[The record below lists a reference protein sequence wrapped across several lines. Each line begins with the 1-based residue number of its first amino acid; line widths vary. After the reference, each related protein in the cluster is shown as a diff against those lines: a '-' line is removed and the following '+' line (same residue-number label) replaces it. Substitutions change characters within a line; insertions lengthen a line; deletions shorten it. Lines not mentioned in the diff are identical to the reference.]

1 MAKLRKKT
9 EKILKQRAKTSVFL
23 FFCLLLPNEIHKI
36 ILMREIYVEKFGGA
50 SVNSAASIKNV
61 IDILQIEEKQRIVV
75 VSAMGKT
82 TNSLEKIIELW
93 HLYTKFNQE
102 EFAFIKQYH
111 INIIKELFENT
122 SALDIAL
129 SMVEEIFSDLKQNL
143 LSLNPKDYD
152 FLYDSIVSYG
162 EKISTAI
169 LSLYMT
175 SLDINHRLIPA
186 QEVIKTD
193 NSYRGAQVDWKKT
206 EKEVKEKLN
215 NLFLETDLVLTQG
228 FIGSTREGYTTTLGR
243 EGSDY
248 SAAIFAYCFEAKSLT
263 IWKDVEGLMSA
274 DPKRMPDAKKLEQVP
289 YREAIELS
297 YYGASVIH
305 PKTIKPLENKA
316 IPLYVKSFLNPEK
329 EGTVITHAEEVKPL
343 VPNYIFKDKQTL
355 LSVSAKDFSFIV
367 EENVANIFSV
377 LSSFGVKVNLIQ
389 NSALTFS
396 VCFDQNDYVLPRLIE
411 ALQQDYNVKYNND
424 LQLITIRHYTQET
437 IENLNKKGRILI
449 EQKNR
454 VTLQCLIEEKEK

>member
-1 MAKLRKKT
+1 M
-9 EKILKQRAKTSVFL
+9 
-23 FFCLLLPNEIHKI
+23 NEV
-36 ILMREIYVEKFGGA
+36 YVEKFGGA
-50 SVNSAASIKNV
+50 SVNSAESIKNV
-61 IDILQIEEKQRIVV
+61 IAILQSDEKVRVVV

-82 TNSLEKIIELW
+82 TNALEKIIDLW
-93 HLYTKFNQE
+93 HRYNKFNE
-102 EFAFIKQYH
+102 EEYTLTKEYH
-111 INIIKELFENT
+111 IKIVRELFEKT
-122 SALDIAL
+122 TLLDIAL
-129 SMVEEIFSDLKQNL
+129 TMVEEIFAELKQNL
-143 LSLNPKDYD
+143 LSLNPRDYD
-152 FLYDSIVSYG
+152 FLYDNIVSYG
-162 EKISTAI
+162 ERISTAI
-169 LSLYMT
+169 ISLYMT
-175 SLDINHRLIPA
+175 SINLSHRLIPA

-206 EKEVKEKLN
+206 EQETKEKFK

-248 SAAIFAYCFEAKSLT
+248 SAAILAYCLNAKSLT

-274 DPKRMPDAKKLEQVP
+274 DPKRMPNAKKLEQVP

-297 YYGASVIH
+297 YYGASIIH

-329 EGTVITHAEEVKPL
+329 KGTVITHAEEVKPL

-355 LSVSAKDFSFIV
+355 LSVSAKDFSFIA
-367 EENVANIFSV
+367 EENLANIFSE

-396 VCFDQNDYVLPRLIE
+396 VCFEQNDYILPMLIE
-411 ALQQDYNVKYNND
+411 RLQQTYNVKYNNN
-424 LQLITIRHYTQET
+424 LQLITIRHYNEEAIET
-437 IENLNKKGRILI
+437 INKKGRILI

-454 VTLQCLIEEKEK
+454 VTLQCLIEEN

>member
-1 MAKLRKKT
+1 MS
-9 EKILKQRAKTSVFL
+9 EV
-23 FFCLLLPNEIHKI
+23 
-36 ILMREIYVEKFGGA
+36 YVEKFGGA
-50 SVNSAASIKNV
+50 SVNSAASIRNV
-61 IDILQIEEKQRIVV
+61 ISILQLDEKVRVVV

-82 TNSLEKIIELW
+82 TNSLEKIIDLW
-93 HLYTKFNQE
+93 HRYTKFNE
-102 EFAFIKQYH
+102 SEYDFIKQYH
-111 INIIKELFENT
+111 TKIVTELFENMP
-122 SALDIAL
+122 SQSIAL
-129 SMVEEIFSDLKQNL
+129 VMVEEVFAELKQNL

-162 EKISTAI
+162 ERISTAI
-169 LSLYMT
+169 ISLYMT

-206 EKEVKEKLN
+206 QQAVKDKFKT
-215 NLFLETDLVLTQG
+215 LFLETDLVLTQG

-248 SAAIFAYCFEAKSLT
+248 SAAILAYCLNAKSLT

-274 DPKRMPDAKKLEQVP
+274 DPKRMPNAKKLEQVP

-297 YYGASVIH
+297 YYGASIIH
-305 PKTIKPLENKA
+305 PKTIKPLENKS
-316 IPLYVKSFLNPEK
+316 IPLYVKSFVNPEK
-329 EGTVITHAEEVKPL
+329 EGSVINHTEEVKPL

-367 EENVANIFSV
+367 EENLANIFSE

-411 ALQQDYNVKYNND
+411 SLQQDYNVKYNND

-454 VTLQCLIEEKEK
+454 VTLQCLIEEN

>member
-1 MAKLRKKT
+1 
-9 EKILKQRAKTSVFL
+9 
-23 FFCLLLPNEIHKI
+23 
-36 ILMREIYVEKFGGA
+36 MREIFVEKFGGA
-50 SVNSAASIKNV
+50 SVNSATSIKNV
-61 IDILQIEEKQRIVV
+61 ISILQLDEKARVVV

-82 TNSLEKIIELW
+82 TNSLEKIVDLW
-93 HLYTKFNQE
+93 YRFTRLNQE
-102 EFAFIKQYH
+102 EFDFIKAYH
-111 INIIKELFENT
+111 ISIVKELFENT

-175 SLDINHRLIPA
+175 SLDINHRLIAA

-248 SAAIFAYCFEAKSLT
+248 SAAILAYCLDANSLT
-263 IWKDVEGLMSA
+263 IWKDVDGLMSA

-367 EENVANIFSV
+367 EENVANIFSQ
-377 LSSFGVKVNLIQ
+377 LSCFGVKVNLIQ

-454 VTLQCLIEEKEK
+454 VTLQCLIEEN

>member
-1 MAKLRKKT
+1 
-9 EKILKQRAKTSVFL
+9 
-23 FFCLLLPNEIHKI
+23 
-36 ILMREIYVEKFGGA
+36 MREIFVEKFGGA
-50 SVNSAASIKNV
+50 SVNSAISIKNV
-61 IDILQIEEKQRIVV
+61 ISILQLDEKARVVV

-82 TNSLEKIIELW
+82 TNSLEKIVDLW
-93 HLYTKFNQE
+93 YRFTRLNQE
-102 EFAFIKQYH
+102 EFDFIKAYH
-111 INIIKELFENT
+111 ISIVKELFENT

-129 SMVEEIFSDLKQNL
+129 SMVEDIFSDLKQNL

-175 SLDINHRLIPA
+175 SLDINHRLIAA

-248 SAAIFAYCFEAKSLT
+248 SAAILAYCFEAKSLT
-263 IWKDVEGLMSA
+263 IWKDVDGLMSA

-367 EENVANIFSV
+367 EENVANIFSQ

-411 ALQQDYNVKYNND
+411 ALQQNYNVKYNND

-454 VTLQCLIEEKEK
+454 VTLQCLIEEN

>member
-1 MAKLRKKT
+1 MS
-9 EKILKQRAKTSVFL
+9 EV
-23 FFCLLLPNEIHKI
+23 
-36 ILMREIYVEKFGGA
+36 YVEKFGGA
-50 SVNSAASIKNV
+50 SVNSAASIRNV
-61 IDILQIEEKQRIVV
+61 ISILQLDEKVRVVV

-82 TNSLEKIIELW
+82 TNSLEKIIDLW
-93 HLYTKFNQE
+93 HRYTKFNE
-102 EFAFIKQYH
+102 SEYDFIKQYH
-111 INIIKELFENT
+111 TKIVTELFENMP
-122 SALDIAL
+122 SQSIAL
-129 SMVEEIFSDLKQNL
+129 VMVEEVFAELKQNL

-162 EKISTAI
+162 ERISTAI
-169 LSLYMT
+169 ISLYMT

-206 EKEVKEKLN
+206 QQAVKDKFKT
-215 NLFLETDLVLTQG
+215 LFLETDLVLTQG

-248 SAAIFAYCFEAKSLT
+248 SAAILAYCLNAKSLT

-274 DPKRMPDAKKLEQVP
+274 DPKRMPNAKKLEQVP

-297 YYGASVIH
+297 YYGASIIH
-305 PKTIKPLENKA
+305 PKTIKPLENKS
-316 IPLYVKSFLNPEK
+316 IPLYVKSFVNPEK
-329 EGTVITHAEEVKPL
+329 EGSVINHTEEVKPL

-367 EENVANIFSV
+367 EENLANIFSE

-396 VCFDQNDYVLPRLIE
+396 VCFDQNDYILPRLIE
-411 ALQQDYNVKYNND
+411 TLQQDYNVKYNND

-454 VTLQCLIEEKEK
+454 VTLQCLIEEN

>member
-1 MAKLRKKT
+1 VAKLRKKT

-23 FFCLLLPNEIHKI
+23 FFCLLLLVKIHKI

-248 SAAIFAYCFEAKSLT
+248 SAAIFAYCFDAKSLT

-274 DPKRMPDAKKLEQVP
+274 DPKRMPEAKKLEQVP

-367 EENVANIFSV
+367 EENVANIFSE

-424 LQLITIRHYTQET
+424 LQLITIRHYDQNA

-454 VTLQCLIEEKEK
+454 VTLQCLIEEN

>member
-1 MAKLRKKT
+1 M
-9 EKILKQRAKTSVFL
+9 
-23 FFCLLLPNEIHKI
+23 NEV
-36 ILMREIYVEKFGGA
+36 YVEKFGGA
-50 SVNSAASIKNV
+50 SVNSAESIKNV
-61 IDILQIEEKQRIVV
+61 IAILQSNEKVRVVV

-82 TNSLEKIIELW
+82 TNALEKIVDLW
-93 HLYTKFNQE
+93 HRYNKFNEE
-102 EFAFIKQYH
+102 EFTLTKEYH
-111 INIIKELFENT
+111 TKIVRELFEKT
-122 SALDIAL
+122 TILDIAL
-129 SMVEEIFSDLKQNL
+129 TMVEEIFAELKQNL
-143 LSLNPKDYD
+143 LSLNPRDYD

-162 EKISTAI
+162 ERISTAI
-169 LSLYMT
+169 ISLYMT
-175 SLDINHRLIPA
+175 SINMSHRLVAA

-206 EKEVKEKLN
+206 EQETKEKFK

-228 FIGSTREGYTTTLGR
+228 FLGSTREGYTTTLGR

-248 SAAIFAYCFEAKSLT
+248 SAAIFAYCLNAKSLT

-329 EGTVITHAEEVKPL
+329 EGSVINHTEEVKPL

-367 EENVANIFSV
+367 EENVANIFSE

-396 VCFDQNDYVLPRLIE
+396 VCFDQNDYILPRLIE
-411 ALQQDYNVKYNND
+411 TLQQNYNVKYNND
-424 LQLITIRHYTQET
+424 LQLITIRHYDQNA
-437 IENLNKKGRILI
+437 IENINKKGRIII

-454 VTLQCLIEEKEK
+454 VTLQCLIEEN

>member
-1 MAKLRKKT
+1 
-9 EKILKQRAKTSVFL
+9 
-23 FFCLLLPNEIHKI
+23 
-36 ILMREIYVEKFGGA
+36 MREIFVEKFGGA
-50 SVNSAASIKNV
+50 SVNSATSIKNV
-61 IDILQIEEKQRIVV
+61 ISILQLDEKARVVV

-82 TNSLEKIIELW
+82 TNSLEKIVDLW
-93 HLYTKFNQE
+93 HRFTRLNQE
-102 EFAFIKQYH
+102 EFDFIKAYH
-111 INIIKELFENT
+111 ISIVKELFENT

-129 SMVEEIFSDLKQNL
+129 SMVEDIFLDLKQNL

-263 IWKDVEGLMSA
+263 IWKDVDGLMSA

-367 EENVANIFSV
+367 EENVANIFSE
-377 LSSFGVKVNLIQ
+377 LSCFGVKVNLIQ

-396 VCFDQNDYVLPRLIE
+396 VCFDQNDYILPRLIE

-454 VTLQCLIEEKEK
+454 VTLQCLIEEN

>member
-1 MAKLRKKT
+1 
-9 EKILKQRAKTSVFL
+9 
-23 FFCLLLPNEIHKI
+23 
-36 ILMREIYVEKFGGA
+36 MREIFVEKFGGA
-50 SVNSAASIKNV
+50 SVNSATSIKNV
-61 IDILQIEEKQRIVV
+61 ISILQLDEKARVVV

-82 TNSLEKIIELW
+82 TNSLEKIVDLW
-93 HLYTKFNQE
+93 YRFTRLNQE
-102 EFAFIKQYH
+102 EFDFIKAYH
-111 INIIKELFENT
+111 ISIVKELFENT

-129 SMVEEIFSDLKQNL
+129 SMVEDIFLDLKQNL

-162 EKISTAI
+162 ERISTAI

-175 SLDINHRLIPA
+175 SLDINHRLVAA
-186 QEVIKTD
+186 QELIKTD

-228 FIGSTREGYTTTLGR
+228 FLGSTREGYTTTLGR

-263 IWKDVEGLMSA
+263 IWKDVDGLMSA

-367 EENVANIFSV
+367 EENLANIFSE

-454 VTLQCLIEEKEK
+454 VTLQCLIEEN

>member
-1 MAKLRKKT
+1 
-9 EKILKQRAKTSVFL
+9 
-23 FFCLLLPNEIHKI
+23 
-36 ILMREIYVEKFGGA
+36 MREIFVEKFGGA
-50 SVNSAASIKNV
+50 SVNSATSIKNV
-61 IDILQIEEKQRIVV
+61 ISILQLDEKARVVV

-82 TNSLEKIIELW
+82 TNSLEKIVDLW
-93 HLYTKFNQE
+93 YRFTRLNQE
-102 EFAFIKQYH
+102 EFDFIKAYH
-111 INIIKELFENT
+111 ISIVKELFENT

-129 SMVEEIFSDLKQNL
+129 SMVEDIFSDLKQNL

-175 SLDINHRLIPA
+175 SLDINHRLIAA

-248 SAAIFAYCFEAKSLT
+248 SAAILAYCIDANSLT
-263 IWKDVEGLMSA
+263 IWKDVDGLMSA

-367 EENVANIFSV
+367 EENVANIFSQ
-377 LSSFGVKVNLIQ
+377 LSCFGVKVNLIQ

-454 VTLQCLIEEKEK
+454 VTLQCLIEEIAE

>member
-1 MAKLRKKT
+1 
-9 EKILKQRAKTSVFL
+9 
-23 FFCLLLPNEIHKI
+23 
-36 ILMREIYVEKFGGA
+36 MREIFVEKFGGA
-50 SVNSAASIKNV
+50 SVNSATSIKNV
-61 IDILQIEEKQRIVV
+61 ISILRLDEKVRVVV

-82 TNSLEKIIELW
+82 TNSLEKIVDLW
-93 HLYTKFNQE
+93 YRFTRLNQE
-102 EFAFIKQYH
+102 EFDFIKAYH
-111 INIIKELFENT
+111 ISIVKELFENT

-175 SLDINHRLIPA
+175 SLDINHRLIAA

-248 SAAIFAYCFEAKSLT
+248 SAAILAYCLEANSLT
-263 IWKDVEGLMSA
+263 IWKDVDGLMSA

-367 EENVANIFSV
+367 EENVANIFSQ
-377 LSSFGVKVNLIQ
+377 LSCFGVKVNLIQ

-411 ALQQDYNVKYNND
+411 ALQQDYSVKYNND

-454 VTLQCLIEEKEK
+454 VTLQCLIEEN

>member
-1 MAKLRKKT
+1 
-9 EKILKQRAKTSVFL
+9 
-23 FFCLLLPNEIHKI
+23 
-36 ILMREIYVEKFGGA
+36 MREIFVEKFGGA
-50 SVNSAASIKNV
+50 SVNSATSIKNV
-61 IDILQIEEKQRIVV
+61 ISILQLDEKARVVV

-82 TNSLEKIIELW
+82 TNSLEKIVDLW
-93 HLYTKFNQE
+93 YRFTRLNQE
-102 EFAFIKQYH
+102 EFDFIKAYH
-111 INIIKELFENT
+111 ISIVKELFENT

-175 SLDINHRLIPA
+175 SLDINHRLIAA

-263 IWKDVEGLMSA
+263 IWKDVDGLMSA

-367 EENVANIFSV
+367 EENVANIFSQ
-377 LSSFGVKVNLIQ
+377 LSCFGVKVNLIQ

-454 VTLQCLIEEKEK
+454 VTLQCLIEEN

>member
-1 MAKLRKKT
+1 
-9 EKILKQRAKTSVFL
+9 
-23 FFCLLLPNEIHKI
+23 
-36 ILMREIYVEKFGGA
+36 MREIFVEKFGGA

-61 IDILQIEEKQRIVV
+61 ISILQLDEKARVVV

-82 TNSLEKIIELW
+82 TNSLEKIVDLW
-93 HLYTKFNQE
+93 YRFTRLNQE
-102 EFAFIKQYH
+102 EFDFIKAYH
-111 INIIKELFENT
+111 ISIVKELFENT

-175 SLDINHRLIPA
+175 SLDINHRLIAA

-263 IWKDVEGLMSA
+263 IWKDVDGLMSA

-367 EENVANIFSV
+367 EENVANIFSE
-377 LSSFGVKVNLIQ
+377 LSCFGVKVNLIQ

-396 VCFDQNDYVLPRLIE
+396 VCFDQNDYILPRLIE
-411 ALQQDYNVKYNND
+411 ALQQDYNVKYNNN
-424 LQLITIRHYTQET
+424 LQLITIRHYTQGT

-454 VTLQCLIEEKEK
+454 VTLQCLIEEN

>member
-1 MAKLRKKT
+1 
-9 EKILKQRAKTSVFL
+9 
-23 FFCLLLPNEIHKI
+23 
-36 ILMREIYVEKFGGA
+36 MREIFVEKFGGA
-50 SVNSAASIKNV
+50 SVNSATSIKNV
-61 IDILQIEEKQRIVV
+61 ISILQLDEKARVVV

-82 TNSLEKIIELW
+82 TNSLEKIVDLW
-93 HLYTKFNQE
+93 YRFTRLNQE
-102 EFAFIKQYH
+102 EFDFIKAYH
-111 INIIKELFENT
+111 ISIVKELFENT

-129 SMVEEIFSDLKQNL
+129 SMVEDIFSDLKQNL

-175 SLDINHRLIPA
+175 SLDINHRLIAA

-248 SAAIFAYCFEAKSLT
+248 SAAILAYCLNAKSLT
-263 IWKDVEGLMSA
+263 IWKDVDGLMSA

-305 PKTIKPLENKA
+305 PKTIKPLENKS
-316 IPLYVKSFLNPEK
+316 IPLYVKSFVNPEK
-329 EGTVITHAEEVKPL
+329 EGTVINHSEEVKPL

-367 EENVANIFSV
+367 EENVANIFSQ
-377 LSSFGVKVNLIQ
+377 LSCFGVKVNLIQ

-454 VTLQCLIEEKEK
+454 VTLQCLIEEN

>member
-1 MAKLRKKT
+1 M
-9 EKILKQRAKTSVFL
+9 
-23 FFCLLLPNEIHKI
+23 NEV
-36 ILMREIYVEKFGGA
+36 YVEKFGGA
-50 SVNSAASIKNV
+50 SVNSAESIKNV
-61 IDILQIEEKQRIVV
+61 IAILQSDEKVRVVV

-82 TNSLEKIIELW
+82 TNALEKIIDLW
-93 HLYTKFNQE
+93 HRYNKFNE
-102 EFAFIKQYH
+102 EEYTLTKEYH
-111 INIIKELFENT
+111 IKIVRELFEKT
-122 SALDIAL
+122 TLLDIAL
-129 SMVEEIFSDLKQNL
+129 TMVEEIFAELKQNL
-143 LSLNPKDYD
+143 LSLNPRDYD
-152 FLYDSIVSYG
+152 FLYDNIVSYG
-162 EKISTAI
+162 ERISTAI
-169 LSLYMT
+169 ISLYMT
-175 SLDINHRLIPA
+175 SINLSHRLIPA

-206 EKEVKEKLN
+206 EQETKEKFK

-248 SAAIFAYCFEAKSLT
+248 SAAILAYCLNAKSLT

-297 YYGASVIH
+297 YYGASIIH
-305 PKTIKPLENKA
+305 PKTIKPLENKS
-316 IPLYVKSFLNPEK
+316 IPLYVKSFVNPEK
-329 EGTVITHAEEVKPL
+329 EGSVINHTEEVKPL

-355 LSVSAKDFSFIV
+355 LSVSAKDFSFIA
-367 EENVANIFSV
+367 EENLANIFSE

-396 VCFDQNDYVLPRLIE
+396 VCFEQNDYILPMLIE
-411 ALQQDYNVKYNND
+411 RLQQTYNVKYNNN
-424 LQLITIRHYTQET
+424 LQLITIRHYNEEAIET
-437 IENLNKKGRILI
+437 INKKGRILI

-454 VTLQCLIEEKEK
+454 VTLQCLIEEIAE

>member
-1 MAKLRKKT
+1 
-9 EKILKQRAKTSVFL
+9 
-23 FFCLLLPNEIHKI
+23 
-36 ILMREIYVEKFGGA
+36 MREIFVEKFGGA
-50 SVNSAASIKNV
+50 SVNSATSIKNV
-61 IDILQIEEKQRIVV
+61 ISILQLDEKARVVV

-82 TNSLEKIIELW
+82 TNSLEKIVDLW
-93 HLYTKFNQE
+93 YRFTRLNQE
-102 EFAFIKQYH
+102 EFDFIKAYH
-111 INIIKELFENT
+111 ISIVKELFENT

-129 SMVEEIFSDLKQNL
+129 SMVEDIFLDLKQNL

-263 IWKDVEGLMSA
+263 IWKDVDGLMSA

-367 EENVANIFSV
+367 EENVANIFSQ
-377 LSSFGVKVNLIQ
+377 LSCFGVKVNLIQ

-454 VTLQCLIEEKEK
+454 VTLQCLIEEN

>member
-1 MAKLRKKT
+1 MS
-9 EKILKQRAKTSVFL
+9 EV
-23 FFCLLLPNEIHKI
+23 
-36 ILMREIYVEKFGGA
+36 YVEKFGGA
-50 SVNSAASIKNV
+50 SVNSAASIRNV
-61 IDILQIEEKQRIVV
+61 ISILQLDEKVRVVV

-82 TNSLEKIIELW
+82 TNSLEKIIDLW
-93 HLYTKFNQE
+93 HRYTKFNE
-102 EFAFIKQYH
+102 SEYDFIKQYH
-111 INIIKELFENT
+111 TKIVTELFENMP
-122 SALDIAL
+122 SQSIAL
-129 SMVEEIFSDLKQNL
+129 VMVEEVFAELKQNL

-169 LSLYMT
+169 ISLYMT

-206 EKEVKEKLN
+206 QQAVKDKFKT
-215 NLFLETDLVLTQG
+215 LFLETDLVLTQG

-248 SAAIFAYCFEAKSLT
+248 SAAILAYCLNAKSLT

-274 DPKRMPDAKKLEQVP
+274 DPKRMPNAKKLEQVP

-297 YYGASVIH
+297 YYGASIIH
-305 PKTIKPLENKA
+305 PKTIKPLENKS
-316 IPLYVKSFLNPEK
+316 IPLYVKSFVNPEK
-329 EGTVITHAEEVKPL
+329 EGSVINHTEEVKPL

-367 EENVANIFSV
+367 EENLANIFSE

-396 VCFDQNDYVLPRLIE
+396 VCFDQNDYILPRLIE
-411 ALQQDYNVKYNND
+411 SLQQTYNVKYNNN

-454 VTLQCLIEEKEK
+454 VTLQCLIEEN

>member
-1 MAKLRKKT
+1 MS
-9 EKILKQRAKTSVFL
+9 EV
-23 FFCLLLPNEIHKI
+23 
-36 ILMREIYVEKFGGA
+36 YVEKFGGA
-50 SVNSAASIKNV
+50 SVNSAESIKNV
-61 IDILQIEEKQRIVV
+61 IDILQSDEKVRVVV

-82 TNSLEKIIELW
+82 TNSLEKIIDLW
-93 HLYTKFNQE
+93 HRYTKFNE
-102 EFAFIKQYH
+102 SEYDFIKQYH
-111 INIIKELFENT
+111 TKIVTELFENMP
-122 SALDIAL
+122 SQSIAL
-129 SMVEEIFSDLKQNL
+129 VMVEEVFAELKQNL

-162 EKISTAI
+162 ERISTAI
-169 LSLYMT
+169 ISLYMT

-206 EKEVKEKLN
+206 QQAVKDKFKT
-215 NLFLETDLVLTQG
+215 LFLETDLVLTQG

-248 SAAIFAYCFEAKSLT
+248 SAAILAYCLNAKSLT

-274 DPKRMPDAKKLEQVP
+274 DPKRMPNAKKLEQVP

-297 YYGASVIH
+297 YYGASIIH
-305 PKTIKPLENKA
+305 PKTIKPLENKS
-316 IPLYVKSFLNPEK
+316 IPLYVKSFVNPEK
-329 EGTVITHAEEVKPL
+329 EGSVINHTEEVKPL

-367 EENVANIFSV
+367 EENLANIFSE

-396 VCFDQNDYVLPRLIE
+396 VCFDQNDYILPRLIE
-411 ALQQDYNVKYNND
+411 SLQQNYNVKYNND

-454 VTLQCLIEEKEK
+454 VTLQCLIEEN

>member
-1 MAKLRKKT
+1 
-9 EKILKQRAKTSVFL
+9 
-23 FFCLLLPNEIHKI
+23 
-36 ILMREIYVEKFGGA
+36 MREIFVEKFGGA
-50 SVNSAASIKNV
+50 SVNSASSIKNV
-61 IDILQIEEKQRIVV
+61 ISILRLDEKVRVVV

-82 TNSLEKIIELW
+82 TNSLEKIVDLW
-93 HLYTKFNQE
+93 YRFTRFNQE
-102 EFAFIKQYH
+102 EFDFIKAYH
-111 INIIKELFENT
+111 ISIIKELFENT

-129 SMVEEIFSDLKQNL
+129 SMVEDIFLDLKQNL

-152 FLYDSIVSYG
+152 FLYDNIVSYG
-162 EKISTAI
+162 ERISTAI
-169 LSLYMT
+169 ISLYMT

-206 EKEVKEKLN
+206 QQEVEEKFK
-215 NLFLETDLVLTQG
+215 NLFLETDLVITQG
-228 FIGSTREGYTTTLGR
+228 FLGSTREGYTTTLGR

-248 SAAIFAYCFEAKSLT
+248 SAAILAYCLNAKSLT
-263 IWKDVEGLMSA
+263 IWKDVDGLMSA
-274 DPKRMPDAKKLEQVP
+274 DPKRMADAKKLEQVP

-305 PKTIKPLENKA
+305 PKTIKPLENKS

-329 EGTVITHAEEVKPL
+329 EGTVINHSEEVKPL

-367 EENVANIFSV
+367 EENLANIFSV
-377 LSSFGVKVNLIQ
+377 LSCFGVKVNLIQ

-396 VCFDQNDYVLPRLIE
+396 VCFDNNDYILPRLIE
-411 ALQQDYNVKYNND
+411 TLQQNYNVKYNNN

-437 IENLNKKGRILI
+437 IENLNKTGRILI

-454 VTLQCLIEEKEK
+454 VTLQCLIEEN

>member
-23 FFCLLLPNEIHKI
+23 FFCLLLLVEIHKI

-111 INIIKELFENT
+111 INITKELFENT

-248 SAAIFAYCFEAKSLT
+248 SAAIFAYCFDAKSLT

-367 EENVANIFSV
+367 EENVANIFSE

-424 LQLITIRHYTQET
+424 LQLITIRHYDQNA

-454 VTLQCLIEEKEK
+454 VTLQCLIEEN

>member
-1 MAKLRKKT
+1 
-9 EKILKQRAKTSVFL
+9 
-23 FFCLLLPNEIHKI
+23 
-36 ILMREIYVEKFGGA
+36 MREIFVEKFGGA
-50 SVNSAASIKNV
+50 SVNSATSIKNV
-61 IDILQIEEKQRIVV
+61 ISILQLDEKARVVV

-82 TNSLEKIIELW
+82 TNSLEKIVDLW
-93 HLYTKFNQE
+93 YRFTRLNQE
-102 EFAFIKQYH
+102 EFDFIKAYH
-111 INIIKELFENT
+111 ISIVKELFENT

-129 SMVEEIFSDLKQNL
+129 SMVEDIFLDLKQNL

-248 SAAIFAYCFEAKSLT
+248 SAAVFAYCFEAKSLT
-263 IWKDVEGLMSA
+263 IWKDVDGLMSA

-367 EENVANIFSV
+367 EENVANIFSE
-377 LSSFGVKVNLIQ
+377 LSFFGVKVNLIQ

-396 VCFDQNDYVLPRLIE
+396 VCFDQNDYILPRLIE
-411 ALQQDYNVKYNND
+411 ALQQNYNVKYNND

-454 VTLQCLIEEKEK
+454 VTLQCLIEEN

>member
-1 MAKLRKKT
+1 MS
-9 EKILKQRAKTSVFL
+9 EV
-23 FFCLLLPNEIHKI
+23 
-36 ILMREIYVEKFGGA
+36 YVEKFGGA
-50 SVNSAASIKNV
+50 SVNSAASIRNV
-61 IDILQIEEKQRIVV
+61 ISILQLDEKVRVVV

-82 TNSLEKIIELW
+82 TNSLEKIIDLW
-93 HLYTKFNQE
+93 HRYTKFNE
-102 EFAFIKQYH
+102 SEYDFIKQYH
-111 INIIKELFENT
+111 TKIVTELFENMP
-122 SALDIAL
+122 SQSIAL
-129 SMVEEIFSDLKQNL
+129 VMVEEVFAELKQNL

-162 EKISTAI
+162 ERISTAI
-169 LSLYMT
+169 ISLYMT

-206 EKEVKEKLN
+206 QQAVKDKFKT
-215 NLFLETDLVLTQG
+215 LFLETDLVLTQG

-248 SAAIFAYCFEAKSLT
+248 SAAILAYCLNAKSLT

-274 DPKRMPDAKKLEQVP
+274 DPKRMPNAKKLEQVP

-305 PKTIKPLENKA
+305 PKTIKPLENKS
-316 IPLYVKSFLNPEK
+316 IPLYVKSFVNPEK
-329 EGTVITHAEEVKPL
+329 EGSVINHTEEVKPL

-367 EENVANIFSV
+367 EENLANIFSE

-411 ALQQDYNVKYNND
+411 SLQQNYNVKYNND

-454 VTLQCLIEEKEK
+454 VTLQCLIEEN

>member
-1 MAKLRKKT
+1 
-9 EKILKQRAKTSVFL
+9 
-23 FFCLLLPNEIHKI
+23 
-36 ILMREIYVEKFGGA
+36 MREIFVEKFGGA
-50 SVNSAASIKNV
+50 SVNSATSIKNV
-61 IDILQIEEKQRIVV
+61 ISILQLDEKARVVV

-82 TNSLEKIIELW
+82 TNSLEKIVDLW
-93 HLYTKFNQE
+93 YRFTRLNQE
-102 EFAFIKQYH
+102 EFDFIKAYH
-111 INIIKELFENT
+111 ISIVKELFENT

-129 SMVEEIFSDLKQNL
+129 SMVEDIFSDLKQNL

-263 IWKDVEGLMSA
+263 IWKDVDGLMSA

-367 EENVANIFSV
+367 EENVANIFSQ
-377 LSSFGVKVNLIQ
+377 LSCFGVKVNLIQ

-396 VCFDQNDYVLPRLIE
+396 VCFDQNDYILPRLIE

-437 IENLNKKGRILI
+437 IENLNKTGRILI

>member
-1 MAKLRKKT
+1 
-9 EKILKQRAKTSVFL
+9 
-23 FFCLLLPNEIHKI
+23 
-36 ILMREIYVEKFGGA
+36 MREIFVEKFGGA
-50 SVNSAASIKNV
+50 SVNSATSIKNV
-61 IDILQIEEKQRIVV
+61 ISILQLDEKARVVV

-82 TNSLEKIIELW
+82 TNSLEKIVDLW
-93 HLYTKFNQE
+93 YRFTRLNQE
-102 EFAFIKQYH
+102 EFDFIKAYH
-111 INIIKELFENT
+111 ISIVKELFENT

-248 SAAIFAYCFEAKSLT
+248 SAAILAYCLDANSLT
-263 IWKDVEGLMSA
+263 IWKDVDGLMSA
-274 DPKRMPDAKKLEQVP
+274 DPKRMADAKKLEQVP

-367 EENVANIFSV
+367 EENVANIFSQ
-377 LSSFGVKVNLIQ
+377 LSCFGVKVNLIQ

-411 ALQQDYNVKYNND
+411 TLQQDYNVKYNND

-454 VTLQCLIEEKEK
+454 VTLQCLIEELEK

>member
-1 MAKLRKKT
+1 
-9 EKILKQRAKTSVFL
+9 
-23 FFCLLLPNEIHKI
+23 
-36 ILMREIYVEKFGGA
+36 MREIFVEKFGGA
-50 SVNSAASIKNV
+50 SVNSATSIKNV
-61 IDILQIEEKQRIVV
+61 ISILQLDEKARVVV

-82 TNSLEKIIELW
+82 TNSLEKIVDLW
-93 HLYTKFNQE
+93 YRFTRLNQE
-102 EFAFIKQYH
+102 EFDFIKAYH
-111 INIIKELFENT
+111 ISIVKELFENT

-175 SLDINHRLIPA
+175 SLDINHRLIAA

-215 NLFLETDLVLTQG
+215 TLFLETDLVLTQG

-248 SAAIFAYCFEAKSLT
+248 SAAILAYCLNAKSLT
-263 IWKDVEGLMSA
+263 IWKDVDGLMSA

-367 EENVANIFSV
+367 EENVANIFSQ
-377 LSSFGVKVNLIQ
+377 LSCFGVKVNLIQ

-424 LQLITIRHYTQET
+424 LQLITIRHYDQNA

-454 VTLQCLIEEKEK
+454 VTLQCLIEELEK

>member
-1 MAKLRKKT
+1 M
-9 EKILKQRAKTSVFL
+9 S
-23 FFCLLLPNEIHKI
+23 EIF
-36 ILMREIYVEKFGGA
+36 VEKFGGA

-61 IDILQIEEKQRIVV
+61 ISILQSDKKTRVVV

-82 TNSLEKIIELW
+82 TNSLEKIIDLW
-93 HLYTKFNQE
+93 HRLTEFNQE
-102 EFAFIKQYH
+102 EFDFIKAYH
-111 INIIKELFENT
+111 TNIVEELFDNPFE
-122 SALDIAL
+122 LHLAL
-129 SMVEEIFSDLKQNL
+129 SMLEDIFSQLRQNL
-143 LSLNPKDYD
+143 LNLNPKDYD
-152 FLYDSIVSYG
+152 FLYDNIVSYG
-162 EKISTAI
+162 ERISTAI
-169 LSLYMT
+169 ISQYMT
-175 SLDINHRLIPA
+175 SLGVNHKLIPA
-186 QEVIKTD
+186 QELIKTD

-206 EKEVKEKLN
+206 EQEVKEKLKT
-215 NLFLETDLVLTQG
+215 LFLETDLVLTQG
-228 FIGSTREGYTTTLGR
+228 FLGSTREGYTTTLGR

-248 SAAIFAYCFEAKSLT
+248 SAAIFAYCLNATSLT
-263 IWKDVEGLMSA
+263 IWKDVDGLMSA

-316 IPLYVKSFLNPEK
+316 IPLYVKSFVNPDK
-329 EGTVITHAEEVKPL
+329 EGSVINHCQEVQPL

-367 EENVANIFSV
+367 EENVANIFSE
-377 LSSFGVKVNLIQ
+377 LSYFGVKVNLIQ

-411 ALQQDYNVKYNND
+411 ALQQNYNVKYNND
-424 LQLITIRHYTQET
+424 LQLITIRHYDEKA
-437 IENLNKKGRILI
+437 IENLNKKGKILI

-454 VTLQCLIEEKEK
+454 VTLQCLIEELEK

>member
-1 MAKLRKKT
+1 
-9 EKILKQRAKTSVFL
+9 
-23 FFCLLLPNEIHKI
+23 
-36 ILMREIYVEKFGGA
+36 MREIFVEKFGGA
-50 SVNSAASIKNV
+50 SVNSATSIKNV
-61 IDILQIEEKQRIVV
+61 ISILQLDEKARVVV

-82 TNSLEKIIELW
+82 TNSLEKIVDLW
-93 HLYTKFNQE
+93 YRFTRLNQE
-102 EFAFIKQYH
+102 EFDFIKAYH
-111 INIIKELFENT
+111 ISIVKELFENT

-175 SLDINHRLIPA
+175 SLDINHRLIAA

-263 IWKDVEGLMSA
+263 IWKDVDGLMSA

-367 EENVANIFSV
+367 EENVANIFSQ

-396 VCFDQNDYVLPRLIE
+396 VCFDQNDYILPRLIE

-454 VTLQCLIEEKEK
+454 VTLQCLIEEN

>member
-1 MAKLRKKT
+1 
-9 EKILKQRAKTSVFL
+9 
-23 FFCLLLPNEIHKI
+23 
-36 ILMREIYVEKFGGA
+36 MREIFVEKFGGA
-50 SVNSAASIKNV
+50 SVNSATSIKNV
-61 IDILQIEEKQRIVV
+61 ISILQLDEKARVVV

-82 TNSLEKIIELW
+82 TNSLEKIVDLW
-93 HLYTKFNQE
+93 YRFTRLNQE
-102 EFAFIKQYH
+102 EFDFIKAYH
-111 INIIKELFENT
+111 ISIVKELFENT

-129 SMVEEIFSDLKQNL
+129 SMVEDIFSDLKQNL

-175 SLDINHRLIPA
+175 SLDINHRLIAA

-263 IWKDVEGLMSA
+263 IWKDVDGLMSA

-367 EENVANIFSV
+367 EENVANIFSQ

-411 ALQQDYNVKYNND
+411 ALQQNYNVKYNND

-454 VTLQCLIEEKEK
+454 VTLQCLIEEN

>member
-1 MAKLRKKT
+1 MS
-9 EKILKQRAKTSVFL
+9 EV
-23 FFCLLLPNEIHKI
+23 
-36 ILMREIYVEKFGGA
+36 YVEKFGGA
-50 SVNSAASIKNV
+50 SVNSAASIRNV
-61 IDILQIEEKQRIVV
+61 ISILQLDEKVRVVV

-82 TNSLEKIIELW
+82 TNSLEKIIDLW
-93 HLYTKFNQE
+93 HRYTKFNE
-102 EFAFIKQYH
+102 SEYDFIKQYH
-111 INIIKELFENT
+111 TKIVTELFENMP
-122 SALDIAL
+122 SQSIAL
-129 SMVEEIFSDLKQNL
+129 VMVEEVFAELKQNL

-162 EKISTAI
+162 ERISTAI
-169 LSLYMT
+169 ISLYMT

-206 EKEVKEKLN
+206 QQAVKDKFKT
-215 NLFLETDLVLTQG
+215 LFLETDLVLTQG

-248 SAAIFAYCFEAKSLT
+248 SAAILAYCLNAKSLT

-274 DPKRMPDAKKLEQVP
+274 DPKRMPNAKKLEQVP

-297 YYGASVIH
+297 YYGASIIH
-305 PKTIKPLENKA
+305 PKTIKPLENKS
-316 IPLYVKSFLNPEK
+316 IPLYVKSFVNPEK
-329 EGTVITHAEEVKPL
+329 EGSVINHTEEVKPL

-367 EENVANIFSV
+367 EENLANIFSE

-396 VCFDQNDYVLPRLIE
+396 VCFDQNDYILPRLIE
-411 ALQQDYNVKYNND
+411 SLQQNYNVKYNND

-437 IENLNKKGRILI
+437 IENLNKTGRILI

-454 VTLQCLIEEKEK
+454 VTLQCLIEEN

>member
-1 MAKLRKKT
+1 M
-9 EKILKQRAKTSVFL
+9 
-23 FFCLLLPNEIHKI
+23 
-36 ILMREIYVEKFGGA
+36 
-50 SVNSAASIKNV
+50 
-61 IDILQIEEKQRIVV
+61 
-75 VSAMGKT
+75 
-82 TNSLEKIIELW
+82 
-93 HLYTKFNQE
+93 
-102 EFAFIKQYH
+102 
-111 INIIKELFENT
+111 
-122 SALDIAL
+122 
-129 SMVEEIFSDLKQNL
+129 
-143 LSLNPKDYD
+143 
-152 FLYDSIVSYG
+152 
-162 EKISTAI
+162 
-169 LSLYMT
+169 
-175 SLDINHRLIPA
+175 
-186 QEVIKTD
+186 
-193 NSYRGAQVDWKKT
+193 
-206 EKEVKEKLN
+206 
-215 NLFLETDLVLTQG
+215 LTQG

-263 IWKDVEGLMSA
+263 IWKDVDGLMSA
-274 DPKRMPDAKKLEQVP
+274 DPKRMADAKKLEQVP

-367 EENVANIFSV
+367 EENVANIFSQ
-377 LSSFGVKVNLIQ
+377 LSCFGVKVNLIQ

-396 VCFDQNDYVLPRLIE
+396 VCFDQNDYILPRLIE
-411 ALQQDYNVKYNND
+411 TLQQDYNVKYNND

-454 VTLQCLIEEKEK
+454 VTLQCLIEELEK

>member
-1 MAKLRKKT
+1 MS
-9 EKILKQRAKTSVFL
+9 EV
-23 FFCLLLPNEIHKI
+23 
-36 ILMREIYVEKFGGA
+36 YVEKFGGA
-50 SVNSAASIKNV
+50 SVNSAASIRNV
-61 IDILQIEEKQRIVV
+61 ISILQLDEKVRVVV

-82 TNSLEKIIELW
+82 TNSLEKIIDLW
-93 HLYTKFNQE
+93 HRYTKFNE
-102 EFAFIKQYH
+102 SEYDFIKQYH
-111 INIIKELFENT
+111 TKIVTELFENMP
-122 SALDIAL
+122 SQSIAL
-129 SMVEEIFSDLKQNL
+129 VMVEEVFAELKQNL

-162 EKISTAI
+162 ERISTAI
-169 LSLYMT
+169 ISLYMT

-206 EKEVKEKLN
+206 QQAVKDKFKT
-215 NLFLETDLVLTQG
+215 LFLETDLVLTQG

-248 SAAIFAYCFEAKSLT
+248 SAAILAYCLNAKSLT

-274 DPKRMPDAKKLEQVP
+274 DPKRMPNAKKLEQVP

-297 YYGASVIH
+297 YYGASIIH
-305 PKTIKPLENKA
+305 PKTIKPLENKS
-316 IPLYVKSFLNPEK
+316 IPLYVKSFVNPEK
-329 EGTVITHAEEVKPL
+329 EGSVINHTEEVKPL

-367 EENVANIFSV
+367 EENLANIFSE

-396 VCFDQNDYVLPRLIE
+396 VCFDQNDYILPRLIE
-411 ALQQDYNVKYNND
+411 SLQQNYNVKYNND

-454 VTLQCLIEEKEK
+454 VTLQCLIEEN

>member
-1 MAKLRKKT
+1 MS
-9 EKILKQRAKTSVFL
+9 EV
-23 FFCLLLPNEIHKI
+23 
-36 ILMREIYVEKFGGA
+36 YVEKFGGA
-50 SVNSAASIKNV
+50 SVNSAASIRNV
-61 IDILQIEEKQRIVV
+61 ISILQLDEKVRVVV

-82 TNSLEKIIELW
+82 TNSLEKIIDLW
-93 HLYTKFNQE
+93 HRYTKFNE
-102 EFAFIKQYH
+102 SEYDFIKQYH
-111 INIIKELFENT
+111 TKIVTELFENMP
-122 SALDIAL
+122 SQSIAL
-129 SMVEEIFSDLKQNL
+129 VMVEEVFAELKQNL

-162 EKISTAI
+162 ERISTAI
-169 LSLYMT
+169 ISLYMT

-206 EKEVKEKLN
+206 QQAVKDKFKT
-215 NLFLETDLVLTQG
+215 LFLETDLVLTQG

-248 SAAIFAYCFEAKSLT
+248 SAAILAYCLNAKSLT

-274 DPKRMPDAKKLEQVP
+274 DPKRMPNAKKLEQVP

-297 YYGASVIH
+297 YYGASIIH
-305 PKTIKPLENKA
+305 PKTIKPLENKS
-316 IPLYVKSFLNPEK
+316 IPLYVKSFVNPEK
-329 EGTVITHAEEVKPL
+329 EGSVINHTEEVKPL

-367 EENVANIFSV
+367 EENLANIFSE

-396 VCFDQNDYVLPRLIE
+396 VCFDQNDYILPRLIE
-411 ALQQDYNVKYNND
+411 ALQQDYNVKYNNN

-437 IENLNKKGRILI
+437 IENLNKTGRILI

-454 VTLQCLIEEKEK
+454 VTLQCLIEEIAE

>member
-1 MAKLRKKT
+1 
-9 EKILKQRAKTSVFL
+9 
-23 FFCLLLPNEIHKI
+23 
-36 ILMREIYVEKFGGA
+36 MREIFIEKFGGA

-61 IDILQIEEKQRIVV
+61 ISILQLDEKTRIVV

-82 TNSLEKIIELW
+82 TNSLEKIVDLW
-93 HLYTKFNQE
+93 YRFTRFNQE
-102 EFAFIKQYH
+102 EFDYIKAYH
-111 INIIKELFENT
+111 TNIVKELFANT

-129 SMVEEIFSDLKQNL
+129 AMLEDIFLELKQNL

-162 EKISTAI
+162 ERISTAI

-175 SLDINHRLIPA
+175 SLDINHRLVAA
-186 QEVIKTD
+186 QELIKTD

-206 EKEVKEKLN
+206 EKEVKEKLDT
-215 NLFLETDLVLTQG
+215 LFLETDLVLTQG
-228 FIGSTREGYTTTLGR
+228 FLGSTREGYTTTLGR

-248 SAAIFAYCFEAKSLT
+248 SAAILAYCLDATSLT

-274 DPKRMPDAKKLEQVP
+274 DPKRMADAKKLEQVP

-367 EENVANIFSV
+367 EENVANIFSQ
-377 LSSFGVKVNLIQ
+377 LSCFGVKVNLIQ

-454 VTLQCLIEEKEK
+454 VTLQCLIEEN